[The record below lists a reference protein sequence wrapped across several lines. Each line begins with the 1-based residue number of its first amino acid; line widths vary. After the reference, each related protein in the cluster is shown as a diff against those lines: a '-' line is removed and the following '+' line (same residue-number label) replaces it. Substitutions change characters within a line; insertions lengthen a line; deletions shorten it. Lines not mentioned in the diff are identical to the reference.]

1 MSTARFTGCLGK
13 NFLKTC
19 LKKWSL
25 VSTIEGLEPTTWI
38 YLALHLQIL
47 LGHTVCSKTSFVVCV
62 AICCL
67 IQLSRAFQRWWR
79 RKTRRKEEINFSDA
93 HFVICPFLRT
103 CVNFLEFVAVE
114 GKGSW
119 KSSKRSHIFSDY
131 EFWLTSYSTKL
142 WRGSG
147 FRYYCCPR
155 EQRHKN

>member
-1 MSTARFTGCLGK
+1 MKPSFHHGGARTHYMTLL
-13 NFLKTC
+13 NFGRRNITIAFANFA
-19 LKKWSL
+19 WS
-25 VSTIEGLEPTTWI
+25 
-38 YLALHLQIL
+38 H
-47 LGHTVCSKTSFVVCV
+47 CSKTSFVVCV

-79 RKTRRKEEINFSDA
+79 RKTRRKEENKNFSAA

-103 CVNFLEFVAVE
+103 CVNLLEFVALE
-114 GKGSW
+114 GKGSR

-131 EFWLTSYSTKL
+131 EFWLTSYSIKL

-155 EQRHKN
+155 EQRHKNYLYQQVSLFPK

>member
-1 MSTARFTGCLGK
+1 MKPSFHHRGAGTHYLNLLSVAFANLA
-13 NFLKTC
+13 
-19 LKKWSL
+19 WS
-25 VSTIEGLEPTTWI
+25 
-38 YLALHLQIL
+38 H
-47 LGHTVCSKTSFVVCV
+47 CSKTSFVVCV

-155 EQRHKN
+155 EQRHKNYLYQQVSLLPK